1 MDVETKTCWDWA
13 KDVDTET
20 PSRLSLISDADPHKI
35 RKGWGLPPQI
45 NSMNEKLTMAHTTEI
60 NEYGPYPFPWKVKL
74 LWRYGCKY
82 TDYEALF
89 ISSEN
94 LALLMF
100 SFSPSPVFH
109 IKMR

>member
-1 MDVETKTCWDWA
+1 MSRPRLIEIGKFNVCRERPSRDWA

-60 NEYGPYPFPWKVKL
+60 NEYGPYPFP
-74 LWRYGCKY
+74 
-82 TDYEALF
+82 
-89 ISSEN
+89 
-94 LALLMF
+94 
-100 SFSPSPVFH
+100 
-109 IKMR
+109 